1 MLWGMALGAAPIL
14 IHLLHRRRYIEVP
27 WAAMRFLIAATK
39 KQSRRLHLEQLL
51 LLIVRTLI
59 VLLVAMAL
67 ARPSIETM
75 GEYFRSEGPRH
86 RIIVIDATYSMG
98 YVGEDRSRFDR
109 ARDIGRQK
117 IGRAHV

>member
-75 GEYFRSEGPRH
+75 GEYFRSEGP
-86 RIIVIDATYSMG
+86 
-98 YVGEDRSRFDR
+98 DRKSTRLNSS
-109 ARDIGRQK
+109 
-117 IGRAHV
+117 H